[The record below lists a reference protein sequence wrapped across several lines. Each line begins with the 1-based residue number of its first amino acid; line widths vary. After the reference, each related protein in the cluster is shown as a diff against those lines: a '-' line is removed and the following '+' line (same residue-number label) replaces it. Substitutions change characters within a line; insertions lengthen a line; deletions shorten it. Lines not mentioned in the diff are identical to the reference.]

1 MKPSIKPSIIR
12 LRRFVSNV
20 LAIAY
25 KEAALLRHDRTVVQ
39 NVLMQPIVLLIVM
52 GFGLRFTPRD
62 VRWAVLDRSET
73 AASRQLVAD
82 IQTSGYFEPV
92 VRVDGYAEAQD
103 LLKRGKVVAALVI
116 PDDFRREVAL
126 GRPNV
131 QLLLD
136 GTDPLTAARV
146 GGYVT
151 QIAARFQ
158 ASDEPADRAR
168 TGEPPASGSGR
179 SPPIELREE
188 FRYNA
193 TLRDLN
199 FYLSALAGFLLTNI
213 CLAQASLG
221 LVAERENGTY
231 EQMLAQPATPLQIIL
246 GKLLPSVVASYV
258 ALTIGMIGAGLIFD
272 YWPQGSVVLF
282 AATTLPFI
290 LATLG
295 IGTFVSAL
303 ARTSAQAVFI
313 SVFFIMP
320 SFVLS
325 GSMLPYALM
334 PHGVREVGALFPLRW
349 YQILSRR
356 IIERGAGPAEVMVPT
371 LVLLT
376 LFLAILLAIRWRMKP
391 RLG

>member
-1 MKPSIKPSIIR
+1 VKTLVQR
-12 LRRFVSNV
+12 FRRFVSNV

-25 KEAALLRHDRTVVQ
+25 KEAALLRHDATVRQ
-39 NVLMQPIVLLIVM
+39 NALIQPVMLVLVM
-52 GFGLRFTPRD
+52 GFGLRFAPQD
-62 VRWAVLDRSET
+62 VPWGVLDRSQT
-73 AASRQLVAD
+73 PASRQLVAD
-82 IQTSGYFEPV
+82 VQTSGYFLPY
-92 VRVDGYAEAQD
+92 RTLGSYAEAHA
-103 LLKRGKVVAALVI
+103 LLKRGKLVAALVI
-116 PDDFRREVAL
+116 PDDFRRDIAVA
-126 GRPNV
+126 RPTV

-146 GGYVT
+146 GGYIA
-151 QIAARFQ
+151 QIAARFRPDD
-158 ASDEPADRAR
+158 APADRSRVGA
-168 TGEPPASGSGR
+168 PDSSGPGR
-179 SPPIELREE
+179 APPIELREE

-213 CLAQASLG
+213 CLAGASLG
-221 LVAERENGTY
+221 LVAEKENGTY

-246 GKLLPSVVASYV
+246 GKLLPNVAISYV
-258 ALTIGMIGAGLIFD
+258 ALTIGMLGSGVIFD
-272 YWPQGSVVLF
+272 YWPQGNVLLF
-282 AATTLPFI
+282 AAATLPFI
-290 LATLG
+290 LATLA
-295 IGTFVSAL
+295 IGAFVSAL

-356 IIERGAGPAEVMVPT
+356 IIERGAGPGEIMVPT
-371 LVLLT
+371 LVLVT
-376 LFLAILLAIRWRMKP
+376 LFLTILLGIRWRMKP

>member
-1 MKPSIKPSIIR
+1 MR
-12 LRRFVSNV
+12 ALAVRARRFVSNV

-25 KEAALLRHDRTVVQ
+25 KEASLLRHDRTVVQ
-39 NVLMQPIVLLIVM
+39 NVLMQPVVLLLVM
-52 GFGLRFTPRD
+52 GFGLRFAPRD
-62 VRWAVLDRSET
+62 VPWAVLDRSDT

-82 IQTSGYFEPV
+82 IQTSGYFQPAL
-92 VRVDGYAEAQD
+92 RLHGYAEAND
-103 LLKRGKVVAALVI
+103 LLKRGRIVAALVI
-116 PDDFRREVAL
+116 PDDFRREIAR
-126 GRPNV
+126 GRPTV
-131 QLLLD
+131 QVLLD

-146 GGYVT
+146 GGYVA

-158 ASDEPADRAR
+158 DAAAPDDRSRA
-168 TGEPPASGSGR
+168 GKPASSGPGR
-179 SPPIELREE
+179 APPIELRED

-213 CLAQASLG
+213 CLAGASLG

-246 GKLLPSVVASYV
+246 GKLLPSVVTSYV
-258 ALTIGMIGAGLIFD
+258 ALTIGMVGAGLIFD
-272 YWPQGSVVLF
+272 YWPRGSVVLF
-282 AATTLPFI
+282 AVTTLPFI
-290 LATLG
+290 LATLA

-376 LFLAILLAIRWRMKP
+376 LFLAILLGIRWRMKP

>member
-1 MKPSIKPSIIR
+1 MTNLAGR
-12 LRRFVSNV
+12 FRRFVSNV

-25 KEAALLRHDRTVVQ
+25 KEASLLKHDATVFQ
-39 NVLMQPIVLLIVM
+39 NVLMQPIMLLIVM
-52 GFGLRFTPRD
+52 GFGLRFSPQD
-62 VRWAVLDRSET
+62 VPWAVLDRSNT

-82 IQTSGYFEPV
+82 VQMSGYFTEHQ
-92 VRVDGYAEAQD
+92 DLTSYAVAHD
-103 LLKRGKVVAALVI
+103 LLKRGVVAAVLVI
-116 PDDFRREVAL
+116 PDDFRREIGL

-131 QLLLD
+131 QVLLD

-146 GGYVT
+146 AGYIT
-151 QIAARFQ
+151 QIASRFQ
-158 ASDEPADRAR
+158 GDVAPDDRTRIGTA
-168 TGEPPASGSGR
+168 PSSGPGR
-179 SPPIELREE
+179 APPIELREE

-221 LVAERENGTY
+221 LVAEKENGTY
-231 EQMLAQPATPLQIIL
+231 EQMLAQPATPLQIVL
-246 GKLLPSVVASYV
+246 GKLLPSVVAGYV
-258 ALTIGMIGAGLIFD
+258 ALTIGMVGAGLIFD
-272 YWPQGSVVLF
+272 YWPQGNVLLF

-290 LATLG
+290 LATLA
-295 IGTFVSAL
+295 IGAFVSAL

-320 SFVLS
+320 SFILS

-356 IIERGAGPAEVMVPT
+356 IIERGAGPGEVLVPT
-371 LVLLT
+371 LVLVI
-376 LFLAILLAIRWRMKP
+376 LFLTILAGIRWRMKP

>member
-1 MKPSIKPSIIR
+1 MKPVGR
-12 LRRFVSNV
+12 ARRFVSNV

-25 KEAALLRHDRTVVQ
+25 KEASLLRHDRTVVQ
-39 NVLMQPIVLLIVM
+39 NVLIQPFMLLIVM
-52 GFGLRFTPRD
+52 GFALRFTPRD
-62 VRWAVLDRSET
+62 IPWAVLDRSQT
-73 AASRQLVAD
+73 PASRELVAD
-82 IQTSGYFEPV
+82 IQSSGYFQPV
-92 VRVDGYAEAQD
+92 RRLGSYDEAHD
-103 LLKRGKVVAALVI
+103 LLKRGKLVGVVVI
-116 PDDFRREVAL
+116 PDDFRRDAAL
-126 GRPNV
+126 GRPAV

-146 GGYVT
+146 AGYVT
-151 QIAARFQ
+151 QIASRFE
-158 ASDEPADRAR
+158 AEPGPADRAR
-168 TGEPPASGSGR
+168 AGAPASSGPGR
-179 SPPIELREE
+179 APPIELREE

-199 FYLSALAGFLLTNI
+199 FYLSALAGFLLTNL

-231 EQMLAQPATPLQIIL
+231 EQLLAQPGTPLQIIL
-246 GKLLPSVVASYV
+246 GKLLPTVVAAYV
-258 ALTIGMIGAGLIFD
+258 ALTIGMVGAGLIHG
-272 YWPQGSVVLF
+272 YWPQGNVLLF
-282 AATTLPFI
+282 YACTLPFI
-290 LATLG
+290 LATLA

-334 PHGVREVGALFPLRW
+334 PHGVREVGAMFPLRW

-356 IIERGAGPAEVMVPT
+356 IIERGAGPAEVMIPT
-371 LVLLT
+371 MVLIT
-376 LFLAILLAIRWRMKP
+376 LFLVILLAIRWRMKP

>member
-1 MKPSIKPSIIR
+1 MKPVGR
-12 LRRFVSNV
+12 ARRFVSNV

-25 KEAALLRHDRTVVQ
+25 KEASLLRHDRTVVQ
-39 NVLMQPIVLLIVM
+39 NVLIQPIMLLIVM
-52 GFGLRFTPRD
+52 GFALRFTPRD
-62 VRWAVLDRSET
+62 IPWAVLDRSDT
-73 AASRQLVAD
+73 PASRQLVAD
-82 IQTSGYFEPV
+82 VQTSGYFQPV
-92 VRVDGYAEAQD
+92 RHLRSYEEAHD
-103 LLKRGKVVAALVI
+103 LLKRGKLVGVVVI
-116 PDDFRREVAL
+116 PDDFRRDAAL
-126 GRPNV
+126 GRPTV

-146 GGYVT
+146 AGYVT

-158 ASDEPADRAR
+158 AEPEPADRAR
-168 TGEPPASGSGR
+168 AGGPASMGSGLA
-179 SPPIELREE
+179 PPIELREE

-246 GKLLPSVVASYV
+246 GKLLPTVAASYV
-258 ALTIGMIGAGLIFD
+258 ALTIGMVGAGLIHG
-272 YWPQGSVVLF
+272 YWPQGNVLLF
-282 AATTLPFI
+282 YACTLPFI

-334 PHGVREVGALFPLRW
+334 PHGVREVGGLFPLRW

-356 IIERGAGPAEVMVPT
+356 IIERGAGPAEVMIPT
-371 LVLLT
+371 LVLVT
-376 LFLAILLAIRWRMKP
+376 LFLVILLAIRWRMKP

>member
-1 MKPSIKPSIIR
+1 VKQVGR
-12 LRRFVSNV
+12 TRRFVSNV

-25 KEAALLRHDRTVVQ
+25 KEASLLRHDSTVVQ
-39 NVLMQPIVLLIVM
+39 NVLIQPIMLLIVM
-52 GFGLRFTPRD
+52 GFALRFTPQD
-62 VRWAVLDRSET
+62 VTWGVVDRSAT

-82 IQTSGYFEPV
+82 IQTSGYFDPV
-92 VRVDGYAEAQD
+92 HHLSSYGEAHE
-103 LLKRGKVVAALVI
+103 LLKRGKLVAVVVI
-116 PDDFRREVAL
+116 PDDFRRDAAT
-126 GRPNV
+126 GRPSV

-146 GGYVT
+146 AGYVT

-158 ASDEPADRAR
+158 PQTEPADRAR
-168 TGEPPASGSGR
+168 EGEPASSGPGR
-179 SPPIELREE
+179 APPIELREE

-246 GKLLPSVVASYV
+246 GKLLPTVAASYV
-258 ALTIGMIGAGLIFD
+258 ALTIGMIGAGVIYG
-272 YWPQGSVVLF
+272 YWPKGNVVLF
-282 AATTLPFI
+282 YVATLPFI

-356 IIERGAGPAEVMVPT
+356 IIERGAGPGEVMVPT

-376 LFLAILLAIRWRMKP
+376 LFFVVLIAIRWRMKP

>member
-1 MKPSIKPSIIR
+1 MTKHPGR
-12 LRRFVSNV
+12 ARRFVSNV

-25 KEAALLRHDRTVVQ
+25 KEASLLRHDRTVVQ
-39 NVLMQPIVLLIVM
+39 NVLMQPIMLLIVM

-62 VRWAVLDRSET
+62 VPWVVLDRSNT

-82 IQTSGYFEPV
+82 IQSSGYFDPV
-92 VRVDGYAEAQD
+92 GYVHAYATAHD
-103 LLKRGKVVAALVI
+103 LLKRGKVIAALVI
-116 PDDFRREVAL
+116 PEDFRREIAL
-126 GRPNV
+126 GRPQV

-146 GGYVT
+146 AGYVT
-151 QIAARFQ
+151 QIAARYQ
-158 ASDEPADRAR
+158 AADAPPDPERA
-168 TGEPPASGSGR
+168 GEPPSSGPGR
-179 SPPIELREE
+179 APPIELREE

-213 CLAQASLG
+213 CLSQASLG
-221 LVAERENGTY
+221 LVAERESGTY

-272 YWPQGSVVLF
+272 YWPQGSVLLF
-282 AATTLPFI
+282 AVTTLPFV
-290 LATLG
+290 LATLA

-356 IIERGAGPAEVMVPT
+356 IIERGAGPGEVMVPT
-371 LVLLT
+371 LVLVT
-376 LFLAILLAIRWRMKP
+376 IFLAVLLGIRWRMKP
-391 RLG
+391 RLD

>member
-1 MKPSIKPSIIR
+1 MSATLR
-12 LRRFVSNV
+12 RARRFVSNV

-25 KEAALLRHDRTVVQ
+25 KEASLLRHDRTVVQ
-39 NVLMQPIVLLIVM
+39 NVFMQPVMLVLVM
-52 GFGLRFTPRD
+52 GFGLRFSPSD
-62 VRWAVLDRSET
+62 VPWAVLDRSET
-73 AASRQLVAD
+73 RASRQLVAE
-82 IQTSGYFEPV
+82 IQTSGYFEPP
-92 VRVDGYAEAQD
+92 GTLQSYAEAHD
-103 LLKRGKVVAALVI
+103 LLKRGRIVAALVI
-116 PDDFRREVAL
+116 PEDFRREIAR
-126 GRPNV
+126 GRPEV
-131 QLLLD
+131 QVLLD

-146 GGYVT
+146 AGYVT
-151 QIAARFQ
+151 QIAASFQ
-158 ASDEPADRAR
+158 GEGAPPERGRAGEAP
-168 TGEPPASGSGR
+168 TGGPGRAPPF
-179 SPPIELREE
+179 ELREE

-193 TLRDLN
+193 TLRDVN

-213 CLAQASLG
+213 CLAGASLG

-246 GKLLPSVVASYV
+246 GKLLPSVVTSYV
-258 ALTIGMIGAGLIFD
+258 ALTLGMIGAGLIFD
-272 YWPQGSVVLF
+272 YWPQGNVLLF

-290 LATLG
+290 LATLA
-295 IGTFVSAL
+295 IGAFVSSL

-334 PHGVREVGALFPLRW
+334 PHGVREVGGLFPLRW

-371 LVLLT
+371 LVLVT
-376 LFLAILLAIRWRMKP
+376 LFLAILLGIRWRMKP

>member
-1 MKPSIKPSIIR
+1 MKR
-12 LRRFVSNV
+12 TGRARRFVSNV

-25 KEAALLRHDRTVVQ
+25 KEASLLRHDRTIIQ
-39 NVLMQPIVLLIVM
+39 NVLIQPIMLLIVM
-52 GFGLRFTPRD
+52 GFALRFTPRD
-62 VRWAVLDRSET
+62 IPWAVLDRSQT
-73 AASRQLVAD
+73 SASRQLVAD

-92 VRVDGYAEAQD
+92 RHLRSYAEAHD
-103 LLKRGKVVAALVI
+103 LLKRGKLVGVVVI
-116 PDDFRREVAL
+116 PDDFRRDAAL
-126 GRPNV
+126 SRPSV

-146 GGYVT
+146 VGYVT
-151 QIAARFQ
+151 QIASRFQ
-158 ASDEPADRAR
+158 AESEPADRAR
-168 TGEPPASGSGR
+168 EGEPASSGPGLA
-179 SPPIELREE
+179 PPIELREE

-246 GKLLPSVVASYV
+246 GKLLPTVAASYV
-258 ALTIGMIGAGLIFD
+258 ALTIGMIGAGLIHG
-272 YWPQGSVVLF
+272 YWPRGSIVLF
-282 AATTLPFI
+282 YVCTLPFI

-334 PHGVREVGALFPLRW
+334 PHGVREVGGLFPLRW

-376 LFLAILLAIRWRMKP
+376 LFLVILLAIRWRMKP

>member
-1 MKPSIKPSIIR
+1 MKAAVDR
-12 LRRFVSNV
+12 ARRFVSNV

-25 KEAALLRHDRTVVQ
+25 KEASLLRHDATVIQ
-39 NVLMQPIVLLIVM
+39 NVLMQPFVLVLVM
-52 GFGLRFTPRD
+52 GFGLRFAPQD
-62 VRWAVLDRSET
+62 VPWGVLDRSAT
-73 AASRQLVAD
+73 PASRQLVAD
-82 IQTSGYFEPV
+82 IQTSGYFLPPATLTS
-92 VRVDGYAEAQD
+92 YAAAHD
-103 LLKRGKVVAALVI
+103 LLKHGEMIAVLVI
-116 PDDFRREVAL
+116 PDDFRRELAV

-146 GGYVT
+146 GGYIT

-158 ASDEPADRAR
+158 AGATPEDRAR
-168 TGEPPASGSGR
+168 EGQPATSGPGRAPPF
-179 SPPIELREE
+179 ELREE

-199 FYLSALAGFLLTNI
+199 FYLSAMAGFLLTNI
-213 CLAQASLG
+213 CLAGASLG
-221 LVAERENGTY
+221 LVAEKENGTY

-246 GKLLPSVVASYV
+246 GKLLPSVATSYV
-258 ALTIGMIGAGLIFD
+258 ALTIGMIGSGLVFD
-272 YWPQGSVVLF
+272 YWPQGNVLLF
-282 AATTLPFI
+282 AAATLPFI
-290 LATLG
+290 LATLA

-313 SVFFIMP
+313 AVFFIMP

-356 IIERGAGPAEVMVPT
+356 IIERGAGPAEVMVPV
-371 LVLLT
+371 LVLVT
-376 LFLAILLAIRWRMKP
+376 LFLVILAGIRWRIKP

>member
-1 MKPSIKPSIIR
+1 MR
-12 LRRFVSNV
+12 AVVGRARRFVSNV

-25 KEAALLRHDRTVVQ
+25 KEASLLRHDATLVQ
-39 NVLMQPIVLLIVM
+39 NVLMQPIVLLLVM
-52 GFGLRFTPRD
+52 GFGLRFAPQD
-62 VRWAVLDRSET
+62 VPWAVLDRSDT

-82 IQTSGYFEPV
+82 IQTSGYFLPV
-92 VRVDGYAEAQD
+92 RPLASYAEAHD
-103 LLKRGKVVAALVI
+103 LLKRAQVVAALVI
-116 PDDFRREVAL
+116 PEDFRRELAV

-131 QLLLD
+131 QVLLD

-146 GGYVT
+146 AGYIT

-158 ASDEPADRAR
+158 AGTEPNDRTR
-168 TGEPPASGSGR
+168 LGEAPTSGPGR

-193 TLRDLN
+193 TLRDMN

-213 CLAQASLG
+213 CLAGASLG

-246 GKLLPSVVASYV
+246 GKLLPSVVTSYV
-258 ALTIGMIGAGLIFD
+258 ALTIGMVGAGLIFD
-272 YWPQGSVVLF
+272 YWPQGNVLLF

-290 LATLG
+290 LATLS
-295 IGTFVSAL
+295 IGAFVSAL

-371 LVLLT
+371 LVLVT
-376 LFLAILLAIRWRMKP
+376 LFLVILIGIRWRMKP

>member
-1 MKPSIKPSIIR
+1 MR
-12 LRRFVSNV
+12 GLAGRARRFVSNV

-25 KEAALLRHDRTVVQ
+25 KEASLLRHDRTVAQ
-39 NVLMQPIVLLIVM
+39 NVLMQPIMLLLVM
-52 GFGLRFTPRD
+52 GFGLRFSPAD
-62 VRWAVLDRSET
+62 VPWAVLDRSDT
-73 AASRQLVAD
+73 SASRRLVAE
-82 IQTSGYFEPV
+82 IETSGYFLPV
-92 VRVDGYAEAQD
+92 ERLQGYAEAYD
-103 LLKRGKVVAALVI
+103 LLERGRIVAALVI
-116 PDDFRREVAL
+116 PDDFRREIAR
-126 GRPNV
+126 GRPEV

-146 GGYVT
+146 AGYVT
-151 QIAARFQ
+151 QIAARF
-158 ASDEPADRAR
+158 AGEMAPPERSRE
-168 TGEPPASGSGR
+168 GEPPTSGPGR
-179 SPPIELREE
+179 APPFELREE

-193 TLRDLN
+193 TLRDVN

-213 CLAQASLG
+213 CLAGASLG

-246 GKLLPSVVASYV
+246 GKLLPSVVTSYV
-258 ALTIGMIGAGLIFD
+258 ALTIGMVGAGLIFD
-272 YWPQGSVVLF
+272 YWPRGNVVLF
-282 AATTLPFI
+282 AAVTLPFI
-290 LATLG
+290 LATLA

-334 PHGVREVGALFPLRW
+334 PHGVREVGGFFPLRW

-356 IIERGAGPAEVMVPT
+356 IIERGAGPAEVMIPT
-371 LVLLT
+371 LVLLS
-376 LFLAILLAIRWRMKP
+376 LFLAILLGIRWRTRP